1 MNAENATYDLPEV
14 EVHLLTELPGSR
26 LGKRV
31 VTAAAQTMLEQ
42 TYLKAD
48 YFFQW
53 HESSYSYAL
62 DELHHS
68 VSHGAFQSR
77 SRIESTFFTEIG
89 TVIVVTEP
97 IGNAGMVGVGTRLL
111 LAEEALSESPQLQD

>member
-1 MNAENATYDLPEV
+1 MTTENATTDLPEV

-26 LGKRV
+26 LGKTV
-31 VTAAAQTMLEQ
+31 VTAAAQAMLEQ
-42 TYLKAD
+42 IYLKAD

-53 HESSYSYAL
+53 HESSYSDAL

-68 VSHGAFQSR
+68 VGHGACQSVA
-77 SRIESTFFTEIG
+77 RIESTFFTEIG

-97 IGNAGMVGVGTRLL
+97 IGNAEAIGVGTRLL
-111 LAEEALSESPQLQD
+111 LAKDSPQLQD